1 MSSSSAPTVAAAFLV
16 SVFFSNSKLAAI
28 VGPVALFLTILPKY
42 IFFSTNANEAVPA
55 KYAASILPPT
65 AFTFGADI
73 LAQYEY
79 AKVGVQWGNMFEGN
93 FSFASVLV
101 MLFIDILF
109 YGFWAWYLDQVVAH
123 EVGTAR
129 HPLFLFLPSYWAPV
143 VRSIKRACG
152 WQELR
157 NRPAPP
163 DLPLEMRGGE
173 AMDGGVVS
181 HDGGVAVG
189 AEATVESLSADL
201 VARVQVIASGL
212 RKVRMLQRA
221 PR

>member
-1 MSSSSAPTVAAAFLV
+1 M

-42 IFFSTNANEAVPA
+42 IFFSTNANEAVAA

-73 LAQYEY
+73 LAKFEY
-79 AKVGVQWGNMFEGN
+79 AKVGVQWGNIYEGD
-93 FSFASVLV
+93 FSFASVLE
-101 MLFIDILF
+101 MLFVDIFF

-123 EVGTAR
+123 EVGMAR

-143 VRSIKRACG
+143 IRSVMRTCG
-152 WQELR
+152 WRALGP
-157 NRPAPP
+157 RPAPAV
-163 DLPLEMRGGE
+163 LPLEMRGASAALYEG
-173 AMDGGVVS
+173 ALPDDGTVGVS
-181 HDGGVAVG
+181 TGPDN
-189 AEATVESLSADL
+189 TVEVLSSDL

-212 RKVRMLQRA
+212 RKVCVACVCVACGRA
-221 PR
+221 WEPRV